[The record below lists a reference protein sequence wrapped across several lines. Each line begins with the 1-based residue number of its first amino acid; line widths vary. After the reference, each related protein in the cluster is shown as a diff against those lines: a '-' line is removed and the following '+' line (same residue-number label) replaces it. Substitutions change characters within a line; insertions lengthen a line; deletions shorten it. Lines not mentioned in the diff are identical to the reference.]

1 MTPQSSRVG
10 IDMRSLL
17 LVLTVYWCY
26 VALSNVLW
34 AHSLQAAMASDE
46 HVFAPAVPRLL
57 QHLFLYP
64 VLIGC
69 VWGSLRVGWQ
79 RLWRALPL
87 QLLAFAQTRRQ
98 PERRNRLI
106 SADLSRRAQPQ
117 RITTEL
123 YFKQGVQ
130 RAVAVR

>member
-87 QLLAFAQTRRQ
+87 QLLLCLGFAALAA
-98 PERRNRLI
+98 PALWVSEG
-106 SADLSRRAQPQ
+106 LS
-117 RITTEL
+117 
-123 YFKQGVQ
+123 GNDD
-130 RAVAVR
+130 